1 MKRFISILFAAIA
14 ALALPAALAAADNA
28 ARTLDLAAQRFS
40 KAPSVSAAYTVTSP
54 SGNVAG
60 NIVVSGQRFRISSP
74 EMSTWFDGKTQWTY
88 VPADREVTVSEPTPD
103 ELLQIN
109 PFEIISSFRKNY
121 NASTVKSDKSQTV
134 IRLSSRDPKASITQ
148 AVLTLTSA
156 TLLPS
161 RIELTGPS
169 GRVTINL
176 GSVKTGKAMTAAD
189 FRFNTRNHPGVSVN
203 DMR

>member
-74 EMSTWFDGKTQWTY
+74 EMSTWFDSKTQWTY

-134 IRLSSRDPKASITQ
+134 IRLTSRDPKASITQ
-148 AVLTLTSA
+148 AVLTLASA

>member
-28 ARTLDLAAQRFS
+28 ARTLDQAAQRFS

-74 EMSTWFDGKTQWTY
+74 EMSTWFDGKT
-88 VPADREVTVSEPTPD
+88 TPD

-121 NASTVKSDKSQTV
+121 NASTIKSDKSQTV
-134 IRLSSRDPKASITQ
+134 IRLTSRDPKASITQ

-161 RIELTGPS
+161 RIQLTGPS

>member
-1 MKRFISILFAAIA
+1 MLYRL
-14 ALALPAALAAADNA
+14 LLLRPTTPRGLLTRLPSV
-28 ARTLDLAAQRFS
+28 S

-88 VPADREVTVSEPTPD
+88 VPADREVTISEPTPD

-121 NASTVKSDKSQTV
+121 NASTIKSDKSQTV
-134 IRLSSRDPKASITQ
+134 IRLTSRDPKASITQ

-161 RIELTGPS
+161 RIQLTGPS